1 MPPQTNTIQDFY
13 KQIELDRLYA
23 GKSSGMGLIK
33 NDQEIGPSLLDFIEK
48 SIATTEGIKP
58 EETSYGRAIAKL
70 TEEYGSPFIKGQ
82 KQPLGGD
89 YRATYKRDRRN
100 PILYDYEKWPVDT
113 INVQYG
119 DTGGLIAE
127 LAHAKQFTKNPLKRF
142 LTALKS
148 VWEYQPD
155 KSQYRTPGTVEWEA
169 HQEIQP
175 DVQERF
181 ETLLDSLSAIH
192 GKTQDYRDPREYFG
206 KRLPKNRGSL
216 WMRMEKDRRKNWKEI
231 QDKLM
236 ELREKR
242 EKR

>member
-1 MPPQTNTIQDFY
+1 MPPDNLLQLLQSQMSPAKAVSTGVAHDEINSLIY
-13 KQIELDRLYA
+13 K
-23 GKSSGMGLIK
+23 KK
-33 NDQEIGPSLLDFIEK
+33 EIDPSLLDFIKK
-48 SIATTEGIKP
+48 SIAATEGIKS

-89 YRATYKRDRRN
+89 YQATFKRDRRN
-100 PILYDYEKWPVDT
+100 PLLYDYEKWPVDT

-119 DTGGLIAE
+119 DTEGLIAE
-127 LAHAKQFTKNPLKRF
+127 LSHSKQFTKNPLKRF
-142 LTALKS
+142 FTALKS

-155 KSQYRTPGTVEWEA
+155 YSQYRTPGTVEWEA

-181 ETLLDSLSAIH
+181 ETLLDSLSSVY

-206 KRLPKNRGSL
+206 KQQLDTPGSL
-216 WMRMEKDRRKNWKEI
+216 LPRAHRDRVREERIRKLLWPSRN
-231 QDKLM
+231 QQ
-236 ELREKR
+236 
-242 EKR
+242 